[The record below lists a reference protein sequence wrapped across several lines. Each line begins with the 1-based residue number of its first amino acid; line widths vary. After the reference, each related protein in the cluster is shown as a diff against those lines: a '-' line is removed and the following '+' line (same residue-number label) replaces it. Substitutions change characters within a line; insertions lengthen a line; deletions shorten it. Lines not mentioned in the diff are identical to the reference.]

1 MFAQLQVTTPEG
13 VTFKHDLAGAGSR
26 CMATALDLCIFVG
39 MLFVLN
45 IFISLI
51 FVALAFAGF
60 DPYSVQGFVS
70 AFLGIVNFGFLW
82 GYRIFMEAYRSGSI
96 GYKALGLTVVTH
108 RGAKPLFWQS
118 AVRGLLWP
126 VEAVMFS
133 IVGFVAI
140 ITTKNSQRL
149 ADLITGTMVVHTGRD
164 AKLGTLKV
172 QDAALDP
179 NAAFR
184 SWELSQVSDDE
195 VFLIRRFLDRRV
207 NLPSHIRLDLA
218 NRLYALIWPKVSG
231 IPTSWYAEAVLESV
245 AASRAVANERG

>member
-26 CMATALDLCIFVG
+26 CLATALDVLI
-39 MLFVLN
+39 LIAAYIVLN
-45 IFISLI
+45 IVLVLFYLLLI
-51 FVALAFAGF
+51 AVGADFT
-60 DPYSVQGFVS
+60 SVQGFAN
-70 AFLGIVNFGFLW
+70 AFLLVANFAILF
-82 GYRIFMEAYRSGSI
+82 GYRIVMESFFSGSF
-96 GYKALGLTVVTH
+96 GYKATGLSVVTR

-126 VEAVMFS
+126 FEAVMFAIIAFFS
-133 IVGFVAI
+133 I
-140 ITTKNSQRL
+140 ITTRNSQRL
-149 ADLITGTMVVHTGRD
+149 GDLITGTLVVHKTRD
-164 AKLGTLKV
+164 ARLGTLRV

-179 NAAFR
+179 DAAFR

-218 NRLYALIWPKVSG
+218 NRLYGLIWPKVSG
-231 IPTSWYAEAVLESV
+231 IPTTWYAEAVLEGA
-245 AASRAVANERG
+245 AASGAVANAR